1 MYPIAIVLQ
10 ISELL
15 RQNTSFVVDMISL
28 QIILQARASLFKNE
42 KKTLLLPWFPCDV
55 VICNAINDVDINIA
69 VVRLQKNCSIQ

>member
-42 KKTLLLPWFPCDV
+42 KKTSEKTSEKL
-55 VICNAINDVDINIA
+55 
-69 VVRLQKNCSIQ
+69 